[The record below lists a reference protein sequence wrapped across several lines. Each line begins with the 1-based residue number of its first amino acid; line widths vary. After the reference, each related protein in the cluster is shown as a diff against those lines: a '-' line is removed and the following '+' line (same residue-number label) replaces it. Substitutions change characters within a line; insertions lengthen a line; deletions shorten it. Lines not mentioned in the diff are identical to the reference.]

1 MAIPCRTCGA
11 EPRDG
16 ARFCDACG
24 SPVVAVD
31 THAEYKQV
39 TVLFADVVH
48 SMDIAAAVG
57 AERLRELMTDL
68 FNRSSKVV
76 QRYGGTVDK
85 FTGDGI
91 MAVFGA
97 PIALEDHAVRACRAA
112 LDIHKDL
119 KQLATTLETSDAIQ
133 LELRIGLNSGE
144 VIAGE
149 IGSGPWGYTAI
160 GEQVGMAQRM
170 ESVAAPGGVMISGS
184 TARLVENA
192 TILGEP
198 ELVSIK
204 GAGAPVPARRLLAIT
219 TGRGPNRVETSF
231 VGRQWEMGALH
242 GLLDRAVNGNG
253 RVVGVVG
260 PPGIG
265 KSRIVRE
272 IASLATDTG
281 FEMFTTYCE
290 SHTTDVPFHAAAGLV
305 RAITGSNGLDG
316 AVARTQVRARFTG
329 ADDEDLLILE
339 DLLGIGDPAATLPQ
353 IDPDA
358 RRRRLAAMVNAAA
371 LARRT
376 PTVYVVEDAH
386 WIDGIS
392 ESMLADFLAVIPR
405 TRSLVIITYRPE
417 YGGAL
422 AHAPRSQT
430 IALEPL
436 DDSQMSQLST
446 ELLGDDGSV
455 TGLADLVAE
464 RAAGNPF
471 FAEEIVRDLTER
483 DVLIGGRGC
492 YLCIEPAND
501 VSVPST
507 LQAVIAARIDRLDPA
522 AKRTLNA
529 AAVIGSQFSP
539 ETLGALEI
547 EPVLGDL
554 VLAEL
559 IDQTTF
565 GPRPQYAFRHALIR
579 AVAYESQLKSDR
591 TQLHRRLAET
601 IEQDDQNAALIAEH
615 LEAAGDPRA
624 AYAWHMRAGEWSRV
638 RDITAARMSWAH
650 ARDVAD
656 ALSTDD
662 PDRLAMQIAPRMLLC
677 ATTYRSAASLVDSG
691 FEELRELC
699 AAADDK
705 RSLAMAMFGQMTE
718 LMAQARVREA
728 ARLASEHESLLE
740 SIGDPDFILGLSW
753 GTMAIKQETG
763 QFADILRWSQA
774 SIDIAG
780 GNPTKADFF
789 VMSPLSVVLVFRGVA
804 RAVLGLPGWR
814 ADFNDGLAMARQYD
828 PLSFAVSVAYK
839 YGAVMQHGL
848 LVIND
853 VAVGE
858 MEEALEVAIDF
869 GDHNGLGLTKYMLG
883 AALLESRA
891 DIERGQQLLAEIRE
905 MCARNQFWRTEL
917 PIIDLLTG
925 RELALSGDIEAAL
938 RGMREA
944 VDAIFENGQLA
955 FCIWATRVLVVV
967 LLDRGTEGDVREAET
982 AIARLAAA
990 PIDDLV
996 VRDATLLRLRALLA
1010 KANGDEPPYRDFR
1023 DRYRAMANDLGFEGQ
1038 MAWAAAMP

>member
-1 MAIPCRTCGA
+1 VAIPCRTCGA

-24 SPVVAVD
+24 SPVAAVD
-31 THAEYKQV
+31 SHAEYKQV

-57 AERLRELMTDL
+57 AERLREIMTDL
-68 FNRSSKVV
+68 LNRSSKVV

-119 KQLATTLETSDAIQ
+119 KQLASTLETSDEIT

-149 IGSGPWGYTAI
+149 IGSGPLRYTAI

-170 ESVAAPGGVMISGS
+170 ESVATPGGVMISAS

-192 TILGEP
+192 AILGDV
-198 ELVSIK
+198 ELVRIK
-204 GAGAPVPARRLLAIT
+204 GADDPVPARRLLAIS

-231 VGRQWEMGALH
+231 VGRQWEMGALR

-253 RVVGVVG
+253 CVVGVVG

-265 KSRIVRE
+265 KSRVVRE
-272 IASLATDTG
+272 IASRATDAG
-281 FEMFTTYCE
+281 VEMFTTYCE

-316 AVARTQVRARFTG
+316 AAARTQVRARFSG

-339 DLLGIGDPAATLPQ
+339 DLLGIGDPAAMLPQ

-371 LARRT
+371 LARST
-376 PTVYVVEDAH
+376 STVYVIEDAH
-386 WIDGIS
+386 WIDAIS
-392 ESMLADFLAVIPR
+392 ESMLVDFLSVVPR
-405 TRSLVIITYRPE
+405 TRSLVMITYRPE
-417 YGGAL
+417 YVGAL

-446 ELLGDDGSV
+446 ELLGNHGSV
-455 TGLADLVAE
+455 TGLADLVAG

-492 YLCIEPAND
+492 YLCVEPATD

-559 IDQTTF
+559 IDQTVF
-565 GPRPQYAFRHALIR
+565 GPRPQYAFRHGLIR

-591 TQLHRRLAET
+591 AQLHRRLAAA
-601 IEQDDQNAALIAEH
+601 IEQHDQNAALIAEH

-624 AYAWHMRAGEWSRV
+624 AYAWHMRAGEWSRI
-638 RDITAARMSWAH
+638 RDITAARTSWTR

-662 PDRLAMQIAPRMLLC
+662 PDRLAMQIAPRTFLC
-677 ATTYRSAASLVDSG
+677 ATTFRSVAGMVGSG

-699 AAADDK
+699 AAAGDK
-705 RSLAMAMFGQMTE
+705 RSLAMAMFGQLTE
-718 LMAQARVREA
+718 LMAQARVREGA
-728 ARLASEHESLLE
+728 QLATEHELLLE
-740 SIGDPDFILGLSW
+740 SIGDPEFMLGLCW
-753 GTMAIKQETG
+753 GTMAVKQETG

-774 SIDIAG
+774 AIDIADG
-780 GNPTKADFF
+780 DPTKADFF
-789 VMSPLSVVLVFRGVA
+789 VMSPLSLAVVFRGFA

-814 ADFNDGLAMARQYD
+814 EDFNDGLAMAREYD
-828 PLSFAVSVAYK
+828 PLGFR
-839 YGAVMQHGL
+839 QFRGL
-848 LVIND
+848 
-853 VAVGE
+853 
-858 MEEALEVAIDF
+858 
-869 GDHNGLGLTKYMLG
+869 
-883 AALLESRA
+883 
-891 DIERGQQLLAEIRE
+891 
-905 MCARNQFWRTEL
+905 
-917 PIIDLLTG
+917 
-925 RELALSGDIEAAL
+925 
-938 RGMREA
+938 
-944 VDAIFENGQLA
+944 
-955 FCIWATRVLVVV
+955 
-967 LLDRGTEGDVREAET
+967 
-982 AIARLAAA
+982 
-990 PIDDLV
+990 
-996 VRDATLLRLRALLA
+996 
-1010 KANGDEPPYRDFR
+1010 
-1023 DRYRAMANDLGFEGQ
+1023 
-1038 MAWAAAMP
+1038 